1 MLVIPQNFSDS
12 LRSRIENGK
21 DTPEWDVT
29 HSVIDVYADKSSK
42 FLFVRLYKIFNQIF
56 CLDENI
62 ATFLTRD
69 LLFGMENYSKNFLQE
84 CDINP
89 KAFGRPVNVSY
100 YLLSTQKHKC
110 KKSFSSLEY
119 QFTDTTNLTL
129 LTLPLLVLF

>member
-1 MLVIPQNFSDS
+1 
-12 LRSRIENGK
+12 
-21 DTPEWDVT
+21 
-29 HSVIDVYADKSSK
+29 
-42 FLFVRLYKIFNQIF
+42 
-56 CLDENI
+56 
-62 ATFLTRD
+62 
-69 LLFGMENYSKNFLQE
+69 MENYSKNFLQE

-100 YLLSTQKHKC
+100 YLLSTQKDKC